1 MVNSGD
7 KKAFQECVLQLLRRR
22 TTEQRVNIT
31 PYSCMEYRQI
41 DMKMELNAN
50 FASAFRQ
57 FYRQVGLRSIS
68 RRSRFDTH
76 LETKDIRQSENIIE
90 FILLELPS
98 DTCGAFPWSD
108 LDQYQ

>member
-1 MVNSGD
+1 MQILLLLFDSFIVKSVSGRFD
-7 KKAFQECVLQLLRRR
+7 TL
-22 TTEQRVNIT
+22 
-31 PYSCMEYRQI
+31 
-41 DMKMELNAN
+41 
-50 FASAFRQ
+50 
-57 FYRQVGLRSIS
+57 

-108 LDQYQ
+108 VDQYQ